1 MKTRKSKQL
10 SQLAV
15 SKEGLLINKSYAKAK
30 KFFAN
35 VIAREERVAKVV
47 ITSAE
52 KMIARINKLEKLEFG
67 HTTLEAISAPKK
79 VTAHSM
85 LIDTITGIGKPA
97 TANEIVDILFKEK
110 NPAYRKFTKKRAK
123 LTQVVYNGCS
133 TLTHAHTIARK
144 AVDKK
149 TFAYGLPSMI
159 VKAKTKHRMAA

>member
-30 KFFAN
+30 KFFAG
-35 VIAREERVAKVV
+35 VIV
-47 ITSAE
+47 SAE
-52 KMIARINKLEKLEFG
+52 QMIHRIEKNEKMDFG
-67 HTTLEAISAPKK
+67 HTSLLALNKGTEKAKK

>member
-1 MKTRKSKQL
+1 MKKVMKTRKSKQL

-30 KFFAN
+30 KFFAG
-35 VIAREERVAKVV
+35 VIV
-47 ITSAE
+47 SAE
-52 KMIARINKLEKLEFG
+52 KMIHRIEKNEKMDFG
-67 HTTLEAISAPKK
+67 HTTLEAISKPKK

-85 LIDTITGIGKPA
+85 LIDTITEIGKPA
-97 TANEIVDILFKEK
+97 TANEIVDVLFKEK